1 MPLSA
6 PTNKLTA
13 QAVQDSFDQL
23 LYLDNATGMTS
34 NTLKLVS
41 TENSKSCLSIS
52 ENHMLIKGLD
62 QNNAALLQV
71 SRPTDSLSM
80 LLVNASSKL
89 ISTGTNGTGVDIY
102 FYGDTIGNY
111 VHWDE
116 SVDTLVMTGAAKLE
130 FNAQGS
136 GESIVGNGTD
146 LTIASGNDIN
156 LTATANVNI
165 PQNIGLTF
173 GDDSEKISGDG
184 TDLIIA
190 ANTSINLDTPQ
201 IDLIQDTN
209 FVTSGGING
218 FSIDGTT
225 FSVNGADNRVG
236 IGTAS
241 PGAILEVAGTTSWL
255 NSGSNAFMVID
266 KVNTASRSGLCFVT
280 SGTSTEST
288 PSTNI
293 DWCVGT
299 TDTDEH
305 STGEDFF
312 IGTSTDSTTAKF
324 FIDKTNG
331 NVGIGTT
338 SPAAKL
344 HLATSD
350 STQSYLLFTN
360 STTNHT
366 GGDGATFGIDSNEAI
381 IINQRESNNIQMYTN
396 NTERIRIDSSG
407 KIGIGETDPQFQL
420 DVQSSNTGKGQ
431 LRIVETA
438 TDNNCGIQ
446 MWASNGAAADDGW
459 KLAATHSGSG
469 LHFQSSKT
477 AGMGGSYAWDT
488 CLTLKPGSKAGVGT
502 PSPGTWTAYAGASA
516 SYLDIYNGSYAS
528 VLSLV
533 GNENADGNAV
543 GLIQFVNNE
552 NATSDSNSSTGM
564 AVASI
569 HGEIS
574 STSDNVSNNSG
585 GELVFKTKKVNETV
599 ATAMTIFH
607 DGRIGIGNQTDVMS
621 YLEIDTASID
631 DEALSFHATGDV
643 AHGITDLAHTECYG
657 KFQKLDNDAGGLHM
671 EAYIDASTAPDS
683 NQCMLI
689 SSCIGQSAG
698 APSAGTTTF
707 GGVRVRTMQK
717 SGSTG
722 GAVDAGTPLFS
733 VSNLDENKFI
743 VMGDG
748 DMFAQGGTSTTNMV
762 TKYDEYTDAHLVR
775 AFDISSKDNGLGFVD
790 SEFDKFVQYN
800 HEKLAELN
808 LVGRE
813 KDGTPNH
820 FVNVT
825 GMQRLHNG
833 AIWQQY
839 TEMQKMKE
847 LMYDAM
853 VELMGKEKADKK
865 LNSHDIKLLDNNIL
879 SEKN

>member
-312 IGTSTDSTTAKF
+312 IGTSTDST
-324 FIDKTNG
+324 
-331 NVGIGTT
+331 
-338 SPAAKL
+338 
-344 HLATSD
+344 
-350 STQSYLLFTN
+350 
-360 STTNHT
+360 
-366 GGDGATFGIDSNEAI
+366 
-381 IINQRESNNIQMYTN
+381 
-396 NTERIRIDSSG
+396 
-407 KIGIGETDPQFQL
+407 
-420 DVQSSNTGKGQ
+420 
-431 LRIVETA
+431 
-438 TDNNCGIQ
+438 
-446 MWASNGAAADDGW
+446 
-459 KLAATHSGSG
+459 
-469 LHFQSSKT
+469 
-477 AGMGGSYAWDT
+477 
-488 CLTLKPGSKAGVGT
+488 
-502 PSPGTWTAYAGASA
+502 
-516 SYLDIYNGSYAS
+516 
-528 VLSLV
+528 
-533 GNENADGNAV
+533 
-543 GLIQFVNNE
+543 
-552 NATSDSNSSTGM
+552 
-564 AVASI
+564 
-569 HGEIS
+569 
-574 STSDNVSNNSG
+574 
-585 GELVFKTKKVNETV
+585 
-599 ATAMTIFH
+599 
-607 DGRIGIGNQTDVMS
+607 
-621 YLEIDTASID
+621 
-631 DEALSFHATGDV
+631 
-643 AHGITDLAHTECYG
+643 
-657 KFQKLDNDAGGLHM
+657 
-671 EAYIDASTAPDS
+671 
-683 NQCMLI
+683 
-689 SSCIGQSAG
+689 
-698 APSAGTTTF
+698 
-707 GGVRVRTMQK
+707 
-717 SGSTG
+717 
-722 GAVDAGTPLFS
+722 
-733 VSNLDENKFI
+733 
-743 VMGDG
+743 
-748 DMFAQGGTSTTNMV
+748 
-762 TKYDEYTDAHLVR
+762 
-775 AFDISSKDNGLGFVD
+775 
-790 SEFDKFVQYN
+790 
-800 HEKLAELN
+800 
-808 LVGRE
+808 
-813 KDGTPNH
+813 
-820 FVNVT
+820 
-825 GMQRLHNG
+825 
-833 AIWQQY
+833 
-839 TEMQKMKE
+839 
-847 LMYDAM
+847 
-853 VELMGKEKADKK
+853 
-865 LNSHDIKLLDNNIL
+865 
-879 SEKN
+879 